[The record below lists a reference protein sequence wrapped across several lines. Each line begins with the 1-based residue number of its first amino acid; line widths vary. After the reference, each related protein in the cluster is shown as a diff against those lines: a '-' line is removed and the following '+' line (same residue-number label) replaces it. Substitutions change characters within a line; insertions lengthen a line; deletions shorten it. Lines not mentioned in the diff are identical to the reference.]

1 MEERKNLYLFDD
13 FCIILSYILMALLL
27 IELRP
32 LWSLVAEN
40 RSDLLLSTGLALVTE
55 SPLKLGG
62 LFFSAFFLQVL
73 GRGVRKKEKEF
84 LAVINALNHSG
95 RYSLQ
100 ALAFELGV
108 TEKKLNR
115 TLDGLTALPRSGIS
129 FDGNYVKKE
138 REKVDPGLSAA
149 RFRRDPAVSFPGKT
163 GSESR
168 RAEAGTGMASPLDPE
183 PRDALSGS
191 PISTGSGRGTP
202 VNRAAPGKT
211 GQAAPFNIAVFLV
224 LFFVFWPAAFIYAA
238 RGALRNSQQKALGK

>member
-13 FCIILSYILMALLL
+13 FCIILSYVLTALWL

-32 LWSLVAEN
+32 LWFLLSES
-40 RSDLLLSTGLALVTE
+40 RSDLLLSTGLALLAE

-62 LFFSAFFLQVL
+62 LFFSALFLQIL

-108 TEKKLNR
+108 TEKKLTR
-115 TLDGLTALPRSGIS
+115 TLEGLTALPRSGIS
-129 FDGNYVKKE
+129 FDGSYVKKE

-149 RFRRDPAVSFPGKT
+149 RFRRDPAVSFPART
-163 GSESR
+163 ESESLQTAVKPGSAAPPDPESR
-168 RAEAGTGMASPLDPE
+168 NPRHESPLTTDP
-183 PRDALSGS
+183 GH
-191 PISTGSGRGTP
+191 GTP

-211 GQAAPFNIAVFLV
+211 GQAAPFNIVVFLF

-238 RGALRNSQQKALGK
+238 RGALRNSRQKALEK